1 MIGTT
6 REDERDPLQAE
17 ELLYDL
23 TIGRLRDVLEEDDR
37 QYTVSRTD
45 RGEVHVSWLEDDG
58 SGRHIGV
65 SFAHRPDQ
73 DHEYGFSMRAHAY
86 HDRDGPAAF
95 GKGAWTGPGT
105 SLDAFY
111 DDHDLKEAF
120 PGSLYGTEEAFD
132 EEGSYVTALVTEKY
146 VMVSDGPD
154 R

>member
-1 MIGTT
+1 MTGTT
-6 REDERDPLQAE
+6 DTDEHDPIQAE

-23 TIGRLRDVLEEDDR
+23 TVGRLRDVLEEDDR

-45 RGEVHVSWLEDDG
+45 HGEVHVSWLEDDG
-58 SGRHIGV
+58 SGRHIGF
-65 SFAHRPDQ
+65 SFSHRPDR

-86 HDRDGPAAF
+86 HDRHGPAAF
-95 GKGAWTGPGT
+95 GKDAWTGPGT

-111 DDHDLKEAF
+111 DDHDLKDTF

-132 EEGSYVTALVTEKY
+132 EVGSYVTALVTEKY
-146 VMVSDGPD
+146 VMVSDDGD

>member
-1 MIGTT
+1 MSDTIDA
-6 REDERDPLQAE
+6 DEHDPLRSE

-23 TIGRLRDVLEEDDR
+23 TIGRLRDVLDEDDR
-37 QYTVSRTD
+37 EHTVSRTD

-58 SGRHIGV
+58 SGRHIGF
-65 SFAHRPDQ
+65 SFDHRPDREHQ
-73 DHEYGFSMRAHAY
+73 YGFSMRAHAY
-86 HDRDGPAAF
+86 HDREGPAAF

-111 DDHDLKEAF
+111 DDHDLKDVF

-132 EEGSYVTALVTEKY
+132 EADSYVTALVTEKY